1 MEPTVPPQ
9 TDWLAQSIEM
19 IREAKATGQS
29 LRFEGFGSKNFYGQ
43 PPNPA
48 SRLLSTRA
56 YSGIVDYDPTELV
69 VVVKSG
75 TPITELES
83 VLSQS
88 GQMLAFEPPRFG
100 GLGSAGGMIATGLS
114 GPRRL
119 SAGAA
124 KDFILG
130 VTMVDT
136 QCVQL
141 RFGGTVM
148 KNVAGYDLSRLNTGA
163 MGILG
168 LLVDLS
174 LKVLP
179 KPPAEETIEFEVSAD
194 DSIDWVNAWGGKPY
208 PISATC
214 WISGRLFVRLSGAFA
229 AVRAAKEKLGGQ
241 LLSDS
246 KANPFW
252 VSIRDH
258 SDGFFSL
265 DSDDP
270 ETALWRISVPTASA
284 HITGLMDAQCIEWG
298 GGLRWIKT
306 SAPAQQIR
314 EIARALGG
322 HATLF
327 RTVHPEMRARIGAFS
342 EISPA
347 IMKIHQRLKQ
357 ELDPNSIFN
366 PGRLIAG
373 L

>member
-1 MEPTVPPQ
+1 MTTTPVQ
-9 TDWLAQSIEM
+9 QANWLAQSIEV
-19 IREAKATGQS
+19 IREAHATGQS
-29 LRFEGFGSKNFYGQ
+29 LRFEGFGSKSFYGQ
-43 PPNPA
+43 PLNSA
-48 SRLLSTRA
+48 SRLLSTRP

-75 TPITELES
+75 TSIVELES

-130 VTMVDT
+130 ITMIDT
-136 QCVQL
+136 QCVPL

-163 MGILG
+163 MGTLG

-179 KPPAEETIEFEVSAD
+179 KPPAEETIEFEVSAKE
-194 DSIDWVNAWGGKPY
+194 SIDWVNAWGGKPY

-229 AVRAAKEKLGGQ
+229 AVRAAKEKLGGH

-246 KANPFW
+246 KANAFW
-252 VSIRDH
+252 AGIRDH
-258 SDGFFSL
+258 SDNFFSL
-265 DSDDP
+265 NSEDP

-284 HITGLMDAQCIEWG
+284 HLSDFMDTQCIEWG

-306 SAPAQQIR
+306 KTSAQQIR
-314 EIARALGG
+314 ETARSLGG

-327 RTVHPEMRARIGAFS
+327 RTVHPEMRGRVGAFS

-366 PGRLIAG
+366 PGRLVAG

>member
-1 MEPTVPPQ
+1 MGAAEPRAEQ
-9 TDWLAQSIEM
+9 LAEQ
-19 IREAKATGQS
+19 IRAAAGARTPLVIRAGGTKD
-29 LRFEGFGSKNFYGQ
+29 FYG
-43 PPNPA
+43 NA
-48 SRLLSTRA
+48 CAGERLDPRVLT
-56 YSGIVDYDPTELV
+56 GIVEYEPTELV
-69 VVVKSG
+69 VTVRAG
-75 TPITELES
+75 TPLAELEAE
-83 VLSQS
+83 LARH
-88 GQMLAFEPPRFG
+88 GQMLAFEPPHYGEGATIG
-100 GLGSAGGMIATGLS
+100 GAVAAGLA
-114 GPRRL
+114 GPRRA
-119 SAGAA
+119 SFGATWGGVR
-124 KDFILG
+124 DFILG
-130 VTMVDT
+130 ARLLDGRG
-136 QCVQL
+136 QLL

-194 DSIDWVNAWGGKPY
+194 ESIDWVNAWGGKPY

-252 VSIRDH
+252 VGIRDH

-357 ELDPNSIFN
+357 ELDPKSIFN